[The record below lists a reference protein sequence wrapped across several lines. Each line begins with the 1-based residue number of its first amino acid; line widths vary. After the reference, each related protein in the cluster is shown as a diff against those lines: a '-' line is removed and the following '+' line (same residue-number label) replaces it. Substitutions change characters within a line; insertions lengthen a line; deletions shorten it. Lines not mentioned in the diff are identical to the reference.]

1 MKITIDVCEE
11 DDIKWL
17 EPMSREKRLDT
28 IRNCI
33 TIGRL
38 ALENF
43 QVHIDASKNF
53 EPIISKF
60 REELNETVQRTL
72 DSVGETRDELCKMSG
87 TISQQLAVN
96 NHTMMESLKS
106 QNSIAE
112 RIIDPISN
120 RIDRVNIEL
129 EKIFGVK
136 GSSNVKGKLGES
148 IVAQHI
154 QSAFP
159 DYEVADMSYSPHEAD
174 YHVSTEYG
182 KVLLEIKTYTAS
194 VNKEQ
199 IEKLYNDIDRTGMNL
214 AIFLSTTSGIVGKK
228 HIQWEIYGK
237 NRCIIL
243 YVPNSGLTQQGIL
256 FAILFLKA
264 LVSAGINKEGA
275 NTFYKSEEEL
285 HNLLAMFEDFY
296 NELEAVLERQCKLR
310 YEIGTVKGSI
320 DQLLDNLYKHCFELE
335 LDQRKALERMYGR
348 IRDKLALRGKSLE
361 QYTWISDSL
370 EFRGFVDSLGVKD
383 SLCGSLLQ
391 LYSLLE
397 ELGRFKVCYE
407 KGEKVN
413 KLVIVDRVSGNAVCS
428 CHIAKTKIDLVFEL
442 PKDFSGCISINPRY
456 ESIKGSEITINLAS
470 TSECRDIIKARL
482 EANLALD

>member
-1 MKITIDVCEE
+1 MKLTIEINE
-11 DDIKWL
+11 DEDIKWL
-17 EPMSREKRLDT
+17 ESMTREKRLST

-38 ALENF
+38 ALENY
-43 QVHIDASKNF
+43 QIHIDGSKNF

-60 REELNETVQRTL
+60 REELNETVQKTL
-72 DSVGETRDELCKMSG
+72 DSVGETRDELCKMSSN
-87 TISQQLAVN
+87 ISQQLQVN
-96 NHTMMESLKS
+96 NHTMIESLKS

-136 GSSNVKGKLGES
+136 GSSNVKGKLGEN

-159 DYEVADMSYSPHEAD
+159 DYEVADMSYTPHEAD
-174 YHVSTEYG
+174 YHVTTEYG
-182 KVLLEIKTYTAS
+182 KILLEIKTYTAS
-194 VNKEQ
+194 VNKDQ
-199 IEKLYNDIDRTGMNL
+199 IEKLYNDINRTGMNL

-243 YVPNSGLTQQGIL
+243 YVPNSGLTQQGIV
-256 FAILFLKA
+256 FSILFLKA
-264 LVSAGINKEGA
+264 LVGAGINKEGA

-285 HNLLAMFEDFY
+285 HNLLVMFEDFY
-296 NELEAVLERQCKLR
+296 NELETVLERQCKLR
-310 YEIGTVKGSI
+310 YEIGSVKSSI

-348 IRDKLALRGKSLE
+348 IRDKLALNGKCLE
-361 QYTWISDSL
+361 QYTWICNSL
-370 EFRGFVDSLGVKD
+370 DFRVFVESLGLKD
-383 SLCGSLLQ
+383 SLLLSLLQ
-391 LYSLLE
+391 LYDIIE
-397 ELGRFKVCYE
+397 ELGKFKTCYE

-413 KLVIVDRVSGNAVCS
+413 KVIIVDKISSKSVCS
-428 CHIAKTKIDLVFEL
+428 CHISKTKIDLVFEL
-442 PKDFSGCISINPRY
+442 PKDFSGCLSVNPKY
-456 ESIKGSEITINLAS
+456 ESIKGSEITISLTS
-470 TSECRDIIKARL
+470 TSECRDIVKGRL
-482 EANLALD
+482 A

>member
-1 MKITIDVCEE
+1 MKITIEINEE

-17 EPMSREKRLDT
+17 EPMTREKRLDT

-38 ALENF
+38 ALENY

-72 DSVGETRDELCKMSG
+72 DSVGETRDELCKMSS
-87 TISQQLAVN
+87 TISDQLAIN
-96 NHTMMESLKS
+96 NSTMMESLKS

-159 DYEVADMSYSPHEAD
+159 DYEVADMSYTPHEAD
-174 YHVSTEYG
+174 YHVTTDYG

-199 IEKLYNDIDRTGMNL
+199 IEKLYNDINRTGMNL

-228 HIQWEIYGK
+228 HIQWEIYGN

-243 YVPNSGLTQQGIL
+243 YVPNSGLTQQGIV
-256 FAILFLKA
+256 FSILFLKA

-285 HNLLAMFEDFY
+285 HNLLLMFEDFY
-296 NELEAVLERQCKLR
+296 SELEAVLERQGKLR
-310 YEIGTVKGSI
+310 YEIGTVKSSI
-320 DQLLDNLYKHCFELE
+320 DQLLDTLYKHCFELE

-370 EFRGFVDSLGVKD
+370 EFRGFVDSLEIKD
-383 SLCGSLLQ
+383 TLVGSLLQ
-391 LYSLLE
+391 LYSILE
-397 ELGRFKVCYE
+397 ELGRFRVCYE
-407 KGEKVN
+407 KGDKVN
-413 KLVIVDRVSGNAVCS
+413 KLVIVNKASNNAVCS
-428 CHIAKTKIDLVFEL
+428 CNIAKTKIDLVFEL
-442 PKDFSGCISINPRY
+442 PKDFNGCLSINPKY
-456 ESIKGSEITINLAS
+456 ESIKGSEITVGLVG
-470 TSECRDIIKARL
+470 TSDCRDIVIARL
-482 EANLALD
+482 DWF

>member
-1 MKITIDVCEE
+1 MKITIDINEE

-38 ALENF
+38 ALENY
-43 QVHIDASKNF
+43 QVHVDASKNF

-72 DSVGETRDELCKMSG
+72 DSVGETRDELCKMSS
-87 TISQQLAVN
+87 TISEQLAIN
-96 NHTMMESLKS
+96 NHTMIESLKS

-159 DYEVADMSYSPHEAD
+159 DYEVADMSYTPHEAD
-174 YHVSTEYG
+174 YHISTDYG

-199 IEKLYNDIDRTGMNL
+199 IEKLYNDISRTGMNL

-243 YVPNSGLTQQGIL
+243 YVPNSGLTQQNIV
-256 FAILFLKA
+256 FSILFLKA
-264 LVSAGINKEGA
+264 LVGAGINKEGA

-296 NELEAVLERQCKLR
+296 SELETVLERQCKLR
-310 YEIGTVKGSI
+310 YEISTVKNSI

-348 IRDKLALRGKSLE
+348 IRDKLAIRGKSLE
-361 QYTWISDSL
+361 QYTWVSDSL
-370 EFRGFVDSLGVKD
+370 EFRGFVESLGIKET
-383 SLCGSLLQ
+383 LTTSLLQ
-391 LYSLLE
+391 LYGILE
-397 ELGRFKVCYE
+397 ELEKFKVCYE
-407 KGEKVN
+407 KGDKVN
-413 KLVIVDRVSGNAVCS
+413 KLVIVDKATSNCVCS
-428 CHIAKTKIDLVFEL
+428 CLIAKTKIDLVFEL
-442 PKDFSGCISINPRY
+442 PKDFNGCISINPKY
-456 ESIKGSEITINLAS
+456 ESIKGTEITISLAS
-470 TSECRDIIKARL
+470 NSECRDIVKARL
-482 EANLALD
+482 GLA